1 MPQNLGSRI
10 RHQLSAATDPT
21 WWVGMIG
28 LAVAVGIAYFLA
40 AQLSLALL
48 TKPEGVAVFWPAA
61 GVSAG
66 VLIALGPR
74 ARLSVAAGAMAAT
87 IVANLMGDR
96 NIWSTIVFALCNAGE
111 AVLTAWLIEHYLGPS
126 FNLGRLRSVL
136 GLVAAALIG
145 TAASGIGGAL
155 AFKLFHSSS
164 VPFLTTWQHW
174 VESDAL
180 GIIAVAPLVI
190 EISAAMRE
198 RLSRSELIEGV
209 LAAAALTLMSAF
221 AIFLPSKL
229 LATVIP
235 LALLFPPLLWLA
247 ARCRPVFAAAAAFVV
262 CLLIVWTTTFGMGFF
277 GNPDLPMAER
287 VLAAQAS
294 IVLVTLGALV
304 LAALF
309 AEIRDKSQQLETAS
323 EHKSQFLANMS
334 HELRTPLNA
343 IIGYSEIL
351 QEDVKDLGH
360 DQLGS
365 DLKKI
370 ENAGRH
376 LLGLIN
382 DILDL
387 SKIEA
392 GRMDVYLEDVELA
405 VLLDEVRSIITP
417 LTEKDG
423 NTLDFRL
430 SADLGSMRT
439 DRTKIKQSLLNV
451 LSNANKFTENGRITL
466 AIERIA
472 GSRPTVR
479 FVISDTG
486 IGMDEE
492 QLGRLFQA
500 FRQADVSTTK
510 KFGGTGLGLAITQ
523 HFCQLLGGE
532 IKVTSRR
539 GEGSTFTIILPDSAV
554 APTQIEP
561 GKAPNIS
568 VDVTNDIIVLIV
580 DDDPAAHDLLTAML
594 KGERYR
600 LVHAMNGE
608 EAMQLARKVQPDAI
622 TLDVL
627 MPKTDG
633 WAVLSALKADSEL
646 CDIPVVMV
654 SVVPDRGLGLSLGAI
669 DVLTKPVD
677 RAHLTALLRR
687 LIRRDGPV
695 LVVEDDAGTREMIRY
710 TVAKMGL
717 SVAEA
722 DNGRSALSWLS
733 DNPPPAIILL
743 DLMMPEIDGFEF
755 LDTFKHNSDWRDIP
769 VIVITGMSLSTKE
782 RDRLLGQVRKVIAK
796 GGSINVDITTAIGEA
811 VRRRP
816 ARAAA
821 NAAV

>member
-1 MPQNLGSRI
+1 
-10 RHQLSAATDPT
+10 
-21 WWVGMIG
+21 
-28 LAVAVGIAYFLA
+28 
-40 AQLSLALL
+40 
-48 TKPEGVAVFWPAA
+48 
-61 GVSAG
+61 
-66 VLIALGPR
+66 
-74 ARLSVAAGAMAAT
+74 
-87 IVANLMGDR
+87 
-96 NIWSTIVFALCNAGE
+96 
-111 AVLTAWLIEHYLGPS
+111 
-126 FNLGRLRSVL
+126 
-136 GLVAAALIG
+136 
-145 TAASGIGGAL
+145 
-155 AFKLFHSSS
+155 
-164 VPFLTTWQHW
+164 
-174 VESDAL
+174 
-180 GIIAVAPLVI
+180 
-190 EISAAMRE
+190 
-198 RLSRSELIEGV
+198 
-209 LAAAALTLMSAF
+209 
-221 AIFLPSKL
+221 
-229 LATVIP
+229 
-235 LALLFPPLLWLA
+235 
-247 ARCRPVFAAAAAFVV
+247 
-262 CLLIVWTTTFGMGFF
+262 MGFF

-417 LTEKDG
+417 LTEKSG
-423 NTLDFRL
+423 NTLDFGL
-430 SADLGSMRT
+430 SANLGSMRT

-539 GEGSTFTIILPDSAV
+539 GEGSTFTIILPDGAV
-554 APTQIEP
+554 APAQIEP
-561 GKAPNIS
+561 GKAPLIS
-568 VDVTNDIIVLIV
+568 GDVNNDIIVLIV

-608 EAMQLARKVQPDAI
+608 EALQLARKVQPDAI

-695 LVVEDDAGTREMIRY
+695 LVVEDDAGTREMIRH

-722 DNGRSALSWLS
+722 ENGRSALSWLAG
-733 DNPPPAIILL
+733 NPPPAIILL